1 MPFYTEAGQYKIYFK
16 AEKASF
22 IPTYGEAV
30 LEIEKASTSMQLTA
44 KNDTVKGA
52 GTVELQLCRQ
62 GIPEDA
68 GIKVTCDVSGIT
80 LEEKGTDHWIATL
93 PNETKTYMHMAHPNG
108 RVCGAKRPKCE
119 AERSHHL

>member
-1 MPFYTEAGQYKIYFK
+1 MKVSPFLEN
-16 AEKASF
+16 ASHL
-22 IPTYGEAV
+22 G

-93 PNETKTYMHMAHPNG
+93 PIMEYAGFFRKDPSPLRRN
-108 RVCGAKRPKCE
+108 
-119 AERSHHL
+119 